1 MQPLSQAVLLEAF
14 PPEDRGKAMGFWG
27 LGIVAAPVLGPVLG
41 GWLTD
46 TMSWRWVFYIN
57 LPVGIASILMT
68 RAFIFD
74 PSYIKRSSNPIDYWG
89 IGMLAVWV
97 GALQVAL
104 DKGQEDDWLSSP
116 KIVTLLAI
124 SAIFVVA
131 FVWREIKARAPVVS
145 LSVFKVRTYAVG
157 VFLMTLLGFG
167 LYGSLVIL
175 PIWLQTL
182 LGYSSIE
189 AGFALAPRGIGS
201 MLAMPIVG
209 AISSRFDNRK
219 LLAFGLALCGYTMYM
234 LAKLNLNVGYWD
246 LFWPQFLQGVSL
258 GLIFVPLTTVTMAP
272 VPRENMGNA
281 TSLFNLMRNIG
292 GSMGIAATTALTS
305 RYQQEHQ
312 NYAAG
317 HISVFNPQF
326 NAMISGLRSMF
337 MGQGDS
343 ADLANRKAL
352 ASVYG
357 MVQQQTAMLTFVD
370 VFHLLM
376 MVFVVMLP
384 MLLLL
389 KRPPKGGP
397 PPVVH

>member
-1 MQPLSQAVLLEAF
+1 
-14 PPEDRGKAMGFWG
+14 
-27 LGIVAAPVLGPVLG
+27 
-41 GWLTD
+41 
-46 TMSWRWVFYIN
+46 
-57 LPVGIASILMT
+57 
-68 RAFIFD
+68 
-74 PSYIKRSSNPIDYWG
+74 
-89 IGMLAVWV
+89 MLAVWV

-116 KIVTLLAI
+116 KIVTLIAI
-124 SAIFVVA
+124 SIIFVIA
-131 FVWREIKARAPVVS
+131 FVWRELKAHAPVVS

-182 LGYSSIE
+182 LGYPSIE

-219 LLAFGLALCGYTMYM
+219 LLACGLGLCGYTMYM
-234 LAKLNLNVGYWD
+234 LSRLNLDVGYWD

-292 GSMGIAATTALTS
+292 GSMGIAATTALTA

-312 NYAAG
+312 NIIIG
-317 HISVFNPQF
+317 HLSTANPRF
-326 NAMISGLRSMF
+326 NAMVGGLRAMF
-337 MGQGDS
+337 LGQGNS
-343 ADLANRKAL
+343 VDLANRRAL
-352 ASVYG
+352 AAVYG
-357 MVQQQTAMLTFVD
+357 VVQQQTAMLTFVD
-370 VFHLLM
+370 VFRLLM

-389 KRPPKGGP
+389 KKPPEGGP
-397 PPVVH
+397 RPSVH